1 MRKITKLTFLTLILL
16 IVPMHLS
23 AERTLKVSAG
33 NLRNLFDAYDLM
45 YEFNLTLKGTING
58 SDVKVLREWS
68 NSQRVLNLADCR
80 IVAGGDPYYENY
92 TTEDDVI
99 GSYMFYEKEFESLV
113 LPKTLKKIGDYAIFF
128 CGESLDLPPTL
139 TWIGDHAFQQNNFE
153 RLHIPASLVHIG
165 NGALNRNA
173 SLYQVTIDSNN
184 PEFVLEDGYLY
195 TRDHTRLLSYFCPI
209 GTHVET
215 LTIRPEVKI
224 IDDEAFNIRCDS
236 LNLNEGLEYIG
247 ERAFCAALKDAWKQK
262 LIIPNSVTYI
272 GPYAFEQCY
281 VDTLII
287 SDNVEYLPEN
297 VFAYCMMD
305 YVHLPAKL
313 KGIAS
318 GALGNSRK
326 YNMELP
332 NGLETIGPW
341 AVDELTK
348 GTLVIPESV
357 RQMDEFAFAGIYVDT
372 LDIRAPLDS
381 IPTAAFYSSQ
391 SLRKLILP
399 PTIKR
404 LGRSAFYE
412 CYRLEDCKL
421 PDGLE
426 VIESWALAGADGMK
440 EWHIPASVRK
450 IGRAAF
456 AVPNF
461 TSHTVYMYS
470 QEPPAETDPEAFL
483 YWTME
488 ESVLYVPTGCIERY
502 KQESPWNTFGEIREF
517 APTGI
522 KYIPR
527 TFDGKEH
534 RSFDIGGRISNGQ
547 QGLHIELT
555 PKGTRKIIKKAF

>member
-1 MRKITKLTFLTLILL
+1 MQ
-16 IVPMHLS
+16 LS
-23 AERTLKVSAG
+23 AEKTLTVSAG
-33 NLRNLFDAYDLM
+33 NLQKLYDDYDLVHE
-45 YEFNLTLKGTING
+45 YNLTLKGTING
-58 SDVKVLREWS
+58 SDVKVLRKWS

-80 IVAGGDPYYENY
+80 IVAGGDPYYETY

-99 GSYMFYEKEFESLV
+99 GSYMFYEKGFESLV
-113 LPKTLKKIGDYAIFF
+113 LPKTLKKIGDYAISF
-128 CGESLDLPPTL
+128 CGESMDLPPTL
-139 TWIGDHAFQQNNFE
+139 TWIGDHAFHHSEFE

-165 NGALNRNA
+165 NGALNESPN
-173 SLYQVTIDSNN
+173 LYQVTIDDNN
-184 PEFVLEDGYLY
+184 PEFVLENGYLY
-195 TRDHTRLLSYFCPI
+195 TRDHSRLLSCFCPV
-209 GTHVET
+209 GTRVAS
-215 LTIRPEVKI
+215 LTIHPEVKI
-224 IDDEAFNIRCDS
+224 IDDKAFHSVHSDH
-236 LNLNEGLEYIG
+236 LNLNEVLEYIG
-247 ERAFCAALKDAWKQK
+247 ESAFCGMLRDVYQEK

-272 GPYAFEQCY
+272 GPYAFDECY

-287 SDNVEYLPEN
+287 SDNVEYLPES
-297 VFAYCMMD
+297 VFSYCFIGHI
-305 YVHLPAKL
+305 HLPAKL
-313 KGIAS
+313 KGIAR
-318 GALGNSRK
+318 GALYNSRMC
-326 YNMELP
+326 NLELP

-341 AVDELTK
+341 ALGELTK

-404 LGRSAFYE
+404 IGASAFYE
-412 CYRLEDCKL
+412 CYPLVDCKL

-426 VIESWALAGADGMK
+426 EIEDWALAGADYMK

-450 IGRAAF
+450 IGWAAF

-470 QEPPAETDPEAFL
+470 QEPPVETDPGAFL

-488 ESVLYVPTGCIERY
+488 ESVLYVPTGSVERY
-502 KQESPWNTFGEIREF
+502 KQKRPWNTFGEIREF

-527 TFDGKEH
+527 SFDGKEH

-547 QGLHIELT
+547 RGLHIELT

>member
-1 MRKITKLTFLTLILL
+1 MRKFTTLSFLTFILL

-23 AERTLKVSAG
+23 AERTLMVSAG
-33 NLRNLFDAYDLM
+33 NLQKLFDEYELM
-45 YEFNLTLKGTING
+45 YESNLTLKGTING

-80 IVAGGDPYYENY
+80 IVAGGEPYYENY

-99 GSYMFYEKEFESLV
+99 GSYMFYEKEFKSLV

-128 CGESLDLPPTL
+128 CGESIDLPPTL
-139 TWIGDHAFQQNNFE
+139 TWIGDHAFHYNNFE

-165 NGALNRNA
+165 NGALNGNA
-173 SLYQVTIDSNN
+173 TLYQVTIDDKN
-184 PEFVLEDGYLY
+184 PEFVLENGYLY

-209 GTHVET
+209 GTHVES
-215 LTIRPEVKI
+215 LIIRPEVKI
-224 IDDEAFNIRCDS
+224 IDDQAFNLRCDH
-236 LNLNEGLEYIG
+236 LTLNEGLEYIG
-247 ERAFCAALKDAWKQK
+247 ERAFYKALIDVHQDK
-262 LIIPNSVTYI
+262 LVIPNSVTYI
-272 GPYAFEQCY
+272 GPYAFDECY

-287 SDNVEYLPEN
+287 SDNVEYLAEN
-297 VFAYCMMD
+297 VFYYCMVQ
-305 YVHLPAKL
+305 YIHLPAKL
-313 KGIAS
+313 KGIARY
-318 GALGNSRK
+318 AL
-326 YNMELP
+326 YNNRMYDMELP
-332 NGLETIGPW
+332 NGLETIG
-341 AVDELTK
+341 ADAFAELTK

-357 RQMDEFAFAGIYVDT
+357 RQMDEFAFADINVDT

-381 IPTAAFYSSQ
+381 IPTAAFRSSQ
-391 SLRKLILP
+391 MLKKLILP

-404 LGRSAFYE
+404 LGSSAFYE
-412 CYRLEDCKL
+412 CYRLVDCKL
-421 PDGLE
+421 PEGLE
-426 VIESWALAGADGMK
+426 VIEDWALAGADNMK

-450 IGRAAF
+450 IGYAAF

-502 KQESPWNTFGEIREF
+502 KQKSPWNTFGEIREF